1 MTMWKRVA
9 IWMLRL
15 FVGGVFVLSGFVK
28 MIDLWGFV
36 FKIEEYLGVW
46 GMTQPRTIVLVAALL
61 ISGYEFVLGSL
72 LVMGCY
78 KRTAP
83 WGLMLSMLVMLPLTF
98 YLWIADPVSDC
109 GCFGEFLTLTN
120 GETLLKNVFITIG
133 LVALIKWNYR
143 LKESLFNPAIQW
155 LVGAWVSMYILV
167 IGLYGYNVQPLLDFR
182 SFPVGTAL
190 AADESGTD
198 EGDYRFVYEKE
209 GERREFGIDELPD
222 STWTFV
228 DRTEPE
234 ASGKDFGS
242 VLTVFDGED
251 DVTEEVITADG
262 YEILLV
268 IPEPL
273 RADISYS
280 YTVNEI
286 AEYADSAGIAMIG
299 LLGTGN
305 RGIERWRDMSM
316 AEYPCYTVE
325 DTQLKELSRGGMS
338 VVVLDNGVIVSKT
351 TLSSM
356 DLQAVESPAS
366 EAAFIAELAGY
377 SRGWF
382 KWFNGI
388 FFGGLLL
395 LYMFQGLIIAIRL
408 KIKGKYRQKPAKNA

>member
-1 MTMWKRVA
+1 MWKRVA

-234 ASGKDFGS
+234 TAGKDFGS

-251 DVTEEVITADG
+251 DVTEDVITADG

-316 AEYPCYTVE
+316 AEFPWWCLTMV
-325 DTQLKELSRGGMS
+325 
-338 VVVLDNGVIVSKT
+338 
-351 TLSSM
+351 
-356 DLQAVESPAS
+356 
-366 EAAFIAELAGY
+366 
-377 SRGWF
+377 
-382 KWFNGI
+382 
-388 FFGGLLL
+388 
-395 LYMFQGLIIAIRL
+395 
-408 KIKGKYRQKPAKNA
+408 

>member
-1 MTMWKRVA
+1 M
-9 IWMLRL
+9 
-15 FVGGVFVLSGFVK
+15 
-28 MIDLWGFV
+28 
-36 FKIEEYLGVW
+36 
-46 GMTQPRTIVLVAALL
+46 
-61 ISGYEFVLGSL
+61 
-72 LVMGCY
+72 
-78 KRTAP
+78 
-83 WGLMLSMLVMLPLTF
+83 
-98 YLWIADPVSDC
+98 
-109 GCFGEFLTLTN
+109 
-120 GETLLKNVFITIG
+120 
-133 LVALIKWNYR
+133 
-143 LKESLFNPAIQW
+143 
-155 LVGAWVSMYILV
+155 
-167 IGLYGYNVQPLLDFR
+167 
-182 SFPVGTAL
+182 
-190 AADESGTD
+190 
-198 EGDYRFVYEKE
+198 
-209 GERREFGIDELPD
+209 
-222 STWTFV
+222 
-228 DRTEPE
+228 
-234 ASGKDFGS
+234 
-242 VLTVFDGED
+242 LTVFDGED
-251 DVTEEVITADG
+251 DVTEDVITADG

-388 FFGGLLL
+388 FGGGLLL